1 MRFFVDAGMSGDD
14 FVFMR
19 AVFVHLG
26 FGPDNTSYARRVVQG
41 LSAELVRYVPD
52 RALLRSVNFSVIGF
66 SLRQFDAATF
76 IVRACNRLQR

>member
-52 RALLRSVNFSVIGF
+52 L
-66 SLRQFDAATF
+66 SLIHISEPTRH
-76 IVRACNRLQR
+76 

>member
-19 AVFVHLG
+19 AVVVHLG

-76 IVRACNRLQR
+76 VVRGRSHLQR

>member
-1 MRFFVDAGMSGDD
+1 MSGDD

-52 RALLRSVNFSVIGF
+52 RALLRF

-76 IVRACNRLQR
+76 VVRGRSHLQR

>member
-1 MRFFVDAGMSGDD
+1 MSGDD

-19 AVFVHLG
+19 AVFVHL
-26 FGPDNTSYARRVVQG
+26 GPDNTSYARRVVQG

-76 IVRACNRLQR
+76 VVRGRSHLQR